1 MTAAII
7 VTVLV
12 AGGVYLIAQRELLRV
27 VLGFILLGHGVN
39 VLIISA
45 GGMYNR
51 QPPLLGQQD
60 RAAMADPLPQA
71 FVLTAIVIAF
81 AITVYLLALLK
92 AGDQETGGDGGT
104 RSDSDHD
111 PAARDDPD
119 RERTER
125 AGGSARGEDR

>member
-12 AGGVYLIAQRELLRV
+12 AGGVFLILQRELLRV

-45 GGMYNR
+45 GGMYHR

-92 AGDQETGGDGGT
+92 AGDSAGGD
-104 RSDSDHD
+104 R
-111 PAARDDPD
+111 P
-119 RERTER
+119 
-125 AGGSARGEDR
+125 

>member
-1 MTAAII
+1 MTAAVV

-12 AGGVYLIAQRELLRV
+12 TGGVYLILQRELLRV

-92 AGDQETGGDGGT
+92 AGDEQGTGHADP
-104 RSDSDHD
+104 DHD
-111 PAARDDPD
+111 EAARSAPD